1 MKSGFHA
8 LRFSEK
14 VVIPSIQV
22 GFFNLPSPKL
32 LIIEE
37 LDNKIR
43 ASPYRGGR
51 QCLPIFS
58 FSWFPFWFQLVA
70 CSSNLFK
77 KINIIN
83 DLPFFPSH
91 RKYPCKKWPSACNQS
106 LYNSGQRYS
115 VVKEQEGRVQ
125 TIPSWGS
132 CGKDISMPIIC
143 AAFVKKPPKVS
154 RTSW

>member
-1 MKSGFHA
+1 MEDKKSKKTSWTYA
-8 LRFSEK
+8 LGNHILEANFPDGSSATFDLT

-58 FSWFPFWFQLVA
+58 FS
-70 CSSNLFK
+70 
-77 KINIIN
+77 
-83 DLPFFPSH
+83 
-91 RKYPCKKWPSACNQS
+91 
-106 LYNSGQRYS
+106 
-115 VVKEQEGRVQ
+115 
-125 TIPSWGS
+125 
-132 CGKDISMPIIC
+132 
-143 AAFVKKPPKVS
+143 
-154 RTSW
+154 